1 VKRREFMTLLGGA
14 AVWPLVA
21 LAQQAGKLTTI
32 GYLARTRLDR
42 GSQDGQ
48 GARPRPCSPAPMRS
62 SNEPVHGGQNMRIC
76 SLISHTAIGC
86 GGLIGGW
93 LVAVGQ
99 LGIMPSFA
107 QAPAAS
113 SGQRST
119 ELFNRVMDDVLG
131 RRLTVRLT
139 ERDPENGSAAH
150 RHPGSHTV
158 GYILEGSYEV
168 KINDGPVQTLKSGE
182 VFYEPPN
189 ALHAISR
196 NASMEQPVR
205 YLVIQVSDPTKPA
218 TVPE

>member
-1 VKRREFMTLLGGA
+1 
-14 AVWPLVA
+14 
-21 LAQQAGKLTTI
+21 
-32 GYLARTRLDR
+32 
-42 GSQDGQ
+42 
-48 GARPRPCSPAPMRS
+48 
-62 SNEPVHGGQNMRIC
+62 MRIC
-76 SLISHTAIGC
+76 SLISHTGIGC

-139 ERDPENGSAAH
+139 ERDPGNGSAAH

-168 KINDGPVQTLKSGE
+168 KINDGPVQTNPWGRS
-182 VFYEPPN
+182 VFVADPDDLF
-189 ALHAISR
+189 AAHSC
-196 NASMEQPVR
+196 VR
-205 YLVIQVSDPTKPA
+205 RVNYQRHCSIAP
-218 TVPE
+218 